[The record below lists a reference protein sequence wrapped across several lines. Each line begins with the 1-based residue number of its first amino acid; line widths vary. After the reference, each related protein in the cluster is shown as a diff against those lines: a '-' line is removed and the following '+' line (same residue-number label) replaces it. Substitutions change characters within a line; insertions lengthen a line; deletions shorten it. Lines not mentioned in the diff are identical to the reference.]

1 MLTTSKRARNLSAL
15 VRCAGFTLIEM
26 LVVLA
31 ILALLLSIAVPRF
44 QGAYDRSRDVA
55 LIENLKVL
63 RATIDQFHADK
74 GHYPNTLDE
83 LVELKY
89 LRAVPV
95 DPITESSTSWILI
108 PSRDSSQKGVADVK
122 SGATGVGK
130 DGRAY
135 EAL

>member
-1 MLTTSKRARNLSAL
+1 MRTASPHTTSRPALARF
-15 VRCAGFTLIEM
+15 VGFTLIEM

-63 RATIDQFHADK
+63 RTTLDQFHADK
-74 GHYPNTLDE
+74 GHYPNSLDE

-89 LRAVPV
+89 LRAVPT

-108 PSRDSSQKGVADVK
+108 PSRDPNQKGVSDVK
-122 SGATGVGK
+122 SGASGVGR

-135 EAL
+135 GSL